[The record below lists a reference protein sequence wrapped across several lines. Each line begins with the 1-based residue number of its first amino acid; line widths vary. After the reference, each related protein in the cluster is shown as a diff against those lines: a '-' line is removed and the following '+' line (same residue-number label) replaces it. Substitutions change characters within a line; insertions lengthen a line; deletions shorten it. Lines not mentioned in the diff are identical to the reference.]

1 MNDTTMSIIGII
13 MMLAGIA
20 GMTSIGLAADKARA
34 AKQDRELAEAIKRGG
49 K

>member
-1 MNDTTMSIIGII
+1 MNDTTMIIIGII

-20 GMTSIGLAADKARA
+20 AAVASIAADKARA